1 MSFLP
6 NVPKWLLVF
15 VPPLPTNLNEKLSG
29 LEKLNSLSLA
39 TISDPRFKQA
49 GFTNQSNDKAAVE
62 RLTRECASLS
72 DGSAEDVPLETA
84 TTSASAGEENYYL
97 LALVDN
103 DVESQHR
110 TSSASASAA
119 VEIQRYV
126 C

>member
-1 MSFLP
+1 MSFLL

-15 VPPLPTNLNEKLSG
+15 VPLLPTNLKTNLNEKLSG

-62 RLTRECASLS
+62 RLTREFASLS

-97 LALVDN
+97 
-103 DVESQHR
+103 
-110 TSSASASAA
+110 
-119 VEIQRYV
+119 
-126 C
+126 